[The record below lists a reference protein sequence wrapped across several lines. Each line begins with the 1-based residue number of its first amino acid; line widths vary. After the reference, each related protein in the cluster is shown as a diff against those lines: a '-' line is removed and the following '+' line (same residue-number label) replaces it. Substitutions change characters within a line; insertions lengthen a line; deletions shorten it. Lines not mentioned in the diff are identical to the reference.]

1 MNKTKPSSDKEQTN
15 AVQAFNDKND
25 MEQSF
30 TTNTIGSEVEQQV
43 DDIKSKDSLLE
54 EEDTSKTADDT
65 KESSISN

>member
-1 MNKTKPSSDKEQTN
+1 
-15 AVQAFNDKND
+15 